1 MTSEHGSAWTDLARP
16 DGRIGRRIE
25 AHLRLGSTNDRAR
38 ELLAGGEAGVVVLAE
53 EQTAGRGRH
62 GRSWV
67 SPPGRNLTLS
77 VGLRP
82 RLAPERAGLLA
93 LAMALAARD
102 ACATAVPCLLKWPND
117 VESPS
122 GGKLGGLLIETVIAG
137 ERLDAAIVGIGLNV
151 NWRRAEMPPG
161 IRDRATSLAD
171 EAGHDIDR
179 AGVLRAL
186 VTAMDVRLE
195 ALEAGASPVDE
206 YRAACATLG
215 AEVVVETGPGRR
227 VAGRAT
233 DVDEHGG
240 LLIDTGSGTTSVTSG
255 EVVRVGRPTVT
266 A

>member
-1 MTSEHGSAWTDLARP
+1 MTSEHGGAWTDAARP

-62 GRSWV
+62 GRTWL

-77 VGLRP
+77 VGLRL

-93 LAMALAARD
+93 LAMALAALD
-102 ACATAVPCLLKWPND
+102 ACATAAPCRLKWPND
-117 VESPS
+117 VESPA
-122 GGKLGGLLIETVIAG
+122 GRKLGGLLIETVIAG
-137 ERLDAAIVGIGLNV
+137 DRLDAAIVGIGLNV

-161 IRDRATSLAD
+161 IRDRASSLAD
-171 EAGHDIDR
+171 EAGHDVDR
-179 AGVLRAL
+179 VALLRAL
-186 VTAMDVRLE
+186 VVAMDERLE

-227 VAGRAT
+227 LAGRAV
-233 DVDEHGG
+233 DVDERGG
-240 LLIDTGSGTTSVTSG
+240 LVIDTGSATTTVSSG
-255 EVVRVGRPTVT
+255 EVVRVGRPAVT